1 LFIGILAII
10 VRSLRACHN
19 VGAFVSRALASIP
32 LVDYLIVF
40 PLAPNLVILFSCP
53 LLAITALGLQKIAP
67 AT

>member
-1 LFIGILAII
+1 
-10 VRSLRACHN
+10 
-19 VGAFVSRALASIP
+19 
-32 LVDYLIVF
+32 VDYLIVF